1 MQLLK
6 YFCVALLALFV
17 NLISRHYISF
27 YINFSYSVVIAYI
40 LGHFVNFALSAK
52 YIFPRN
58 ISLQFAFVRFSIVAS
73 FGLVVALFVSVTT
86 LLLLETLTSTFHTYL
101 QASSLF
107 ESYTDFLLHQKH
119 LEFVA
124 HVCGVG
130 MSFVCNYLGHKYF
143 SFTKLSHTTI
153 S

>member
-1 MQLLK
+1 MQFLK
-6 YFCVALLALFV
+6 YFCVALLALLV
-17 NLISRHYISF
+17 NLISRYYISF

-58 ISLQFAFVRFSIVAS
+58 ISLKFAFVRFSIVAS
-73 FGLVVALFVSVTT
+73 FGLVVALFVSVAT
-86 LLLLETLTSTFHTYL
+86 LFVLETLTPTFYTHL
-101 QASSLF
+101 QAHSLLG
-107 ESYTDFLLHQKH
+107 SYTDFLLHQKH

-130 MSFVCNYLGHKYF
+130 MSFICNYLGHKYF
-143 SFTKLSHTTI
+143 SFTKLPHKII

>member
-1 MQLLK
+1 MQFLK
-6 YFCVALLALFV
+6 YFCVALLALLV
-17 NLISRHYISF
+17 NLISRYYISF

-58 ISLQFAFVRFSIVAS
+58 ISLKFAFVRFNIVAS
-73 FGLVVALFVSVTT
+73 FGLVVALFVSVAT
-86 LLLLETLTSTFHTYL
+86 LFVLETLTPTFYTHL
-101 QASSLF
+101 QAHSLLG
-107 ESYTDFLLHQKH
+107 SYTDFLLHQKH

-130 MSFVCNYLGHKYF
+130 MSFICNYLGHKYF
-143 SFTKLSHTTI
+143 SFTKLPHKII

>member
-6 YFCVALLALFV
+6 YFCVTLLALLV
-17 NLISRHYISF
+17 NLTSRHYISF
-27 YINFSYSVVIAYI
+27 YINFSYSVAIAYI

-58 ISLQFAFVRFSIVAS
+58 ISLKLAFVRFSIVAS
-73 FGLVVALFVSVTT
+73 FGLVVALFVSVAT
-86 LLLLETLTSTFHTYL
+86 LLVLETLTPTFYTHL
-101 QASSLF
+101 QASSLLG
-107 ESYTDFLLHQKH
+107 SYTDFLLHQKH

-130 MSFVCNYLGHKYF
+130 MSFICNYLGHKYF
-143 SFTKLSHTTI
+143 SFTKLPHKI
-153 S
+153 IP